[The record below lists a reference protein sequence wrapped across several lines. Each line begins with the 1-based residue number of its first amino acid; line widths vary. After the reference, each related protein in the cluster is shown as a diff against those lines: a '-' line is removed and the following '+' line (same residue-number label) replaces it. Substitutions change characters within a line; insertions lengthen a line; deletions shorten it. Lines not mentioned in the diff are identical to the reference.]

1 MGIAT
6 TVNVIVA
13 IVRDVRHMA
22 VASRVRVRDLAGS
35 AVRVRAAAVVRT
47 DSATAIDPVR
57 AVAAVVPVRDKVRDK
72 VKARAVGHALVAV
85 GGADADWLDS

>member
-57 AVAAVVPVRDKVRDK
+57 AVAAVVPVRDKV
-72 VKARAVGHALVAV
+72 KARAVGHALVAV